1 MIKGGIYFKDENEYF
16 SDFKYYV
23 REIITRVLRTNYT
36 SIGKIIFNKDNKGII
51 SSLSEELDE
60 IIDNSTMQVI
70 KFEKIYQI
78 AENLHE
84 FNLHPTIHDK
94 KLKIIKKII
103 VLLVAA
109 KNSILEEYLAVL
121 KIMHGTR
128 NGSKNKKGDSFKKE
142 RKATMT
148 STSLASMDLKL
159 SKTSKH
165 NQEKYNDQISGR
177 EQHLERER
185 IIQEEPDKLIIH
197 NKNVTIWDRPSHAE
211 SEPIENHELKNF
223 TPIDD
228 DQLTIRSANQFKNP
242 FDRILSENK
251 LRELMENKERDTFLL
266 KTKTL
271 TLKEKPYPIIQDF
284 RRRNNTINKTKIGDS
299 FEFLKPYKTQN
310 NSKEK
315 GYIDIKDKSDIV
327 SLSPS
332 TTCINTDENFEYST
346 STSDNLSRNN
356 PKSIT
361 ISENMSVSSLNNNY
375 KNHIEPGKDDCG
387 NTKILAESLKHN
399 EDMYFLK
406 KEALLLLSKDNQKK
420 INDLVK
426 KIHNKEIIRRDV
438 NPSFDRSRIV
448 FAQPNTEVNLLSRK
462 HKRQVMKEEKMK
474 LKQQKESEKKVK
486 RRYRRKSAVSQ
497 HINIQ
502 QNSKIMRNKLRSEP
516 NKQEISQTKVSNN
529 FVSIENQENIL
540 KINTNFPKLS
550 DNHQAEEEM
559 PGLFNDQPGSYDFNI
574 FLKTPSPFS
583 CNFKM
588 FDFTKRFAPSPESDF
603 LGLRNIQES
612 INNSV
617 KEKELSYK
625 DFNCESSNN
634 LSKNQAQNDEPA
646 EWQFP

>member
-1 MIKGGIYFKDENEYF
+1 
-16 SDFKYYV
+16 
-23 REIITRVLRTNYT
+23 
-36 SIGKIIFNKDNKGII
+36 
-51 SSLSEELDE
+51 
-60 IIDNSTMQVI
+60 MQVI

-78 AENLHE
+78 AKNLHE
-84 FNLHPTIHDK
+84 FKLHPNIHDK

-121 KIMHGTR
+121 KIMHETR

-148 STSLASMDLKL
+148 SSSLASMDLKV

-165 NQEKYNDQISGR
+165 NQEKYNEKQN
-177 EQHLERER
+177 LERER
-185 IIQEEPDKLIIH
+185 IIQEEPGKLIIH
-197 NKNVTIWDRPSHAE
+197 NKNVTIWDSPSHVE
-211 SEPIENHELKNF
+211 SGPIENHELKNF
-223 TPIDD
+223 TAIDD
-228 DQLTIRSANQFKNP
+228 DQLTIGSANQFTNP

-284 RRRNNTINKTKIGDS
+284 RRRNNTINKTKIGDT

-315 GYIDIKDKSDIV
+315 SYIDIKDKSDIV
-327 SLSPS
+327 SVSPS

-346 STSDNLSRNN
+346 STSDNLSRNY

-375 KNHIEPGKDDCG
+375 RNHIEPGKDDCG
-387 NTKILAESLKHN
+387 NTKNLAESLKNN

-426 KIHNKEIIRRDV
+426 KIHNKEIIRKDV

-497 HINIQ
+497 HTNIK
-502 QNSKIMRNKLRSEP
+502 QNSKNMRNKLRSEP
-516 NKQEISQTKVSNN
+516 NNQEISQTKGSNN

-540 KINTNFPKLS
+540 KINTNSPKLS

-559 PGLFNDQPGSYDFNI
+559 PGLFNDQPDSLYLLGRNIDDFNI

-583 CNFKM
+583 CKFKM

-603 LGLRNIQES
+603 LGLGNIQES

-634 LSKNQAQNDEPA
+634 SSKNQAQNDEPA
-646 EWQFP
+646 EWQWR